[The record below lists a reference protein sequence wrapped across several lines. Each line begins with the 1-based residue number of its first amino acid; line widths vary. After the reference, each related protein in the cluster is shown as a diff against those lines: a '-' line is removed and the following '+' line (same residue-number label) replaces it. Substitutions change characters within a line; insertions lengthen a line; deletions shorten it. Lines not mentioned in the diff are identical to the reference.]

1 MRIFNI
7 FVDDINAYHG
17 SQTKKKTKTQDGFF
31 TDDLSYKINSYLQ
44 NELLANFY
52 TILWNK
58 SIDEFNMS
66 FSGNYAI
73 KTEINIIDF
82 NVTLYIYDKDVIEF
96 ICDDYSGDIHFDDN
110 MNDYVIDNNFVFNP
124 NKNQI
129 LEVINAF
136 KYSIRLNQLLLLQ
149 FKK

>member
-110 MNDYVIDNNFVFNP
+110 MNDYVIDNNSVFNP